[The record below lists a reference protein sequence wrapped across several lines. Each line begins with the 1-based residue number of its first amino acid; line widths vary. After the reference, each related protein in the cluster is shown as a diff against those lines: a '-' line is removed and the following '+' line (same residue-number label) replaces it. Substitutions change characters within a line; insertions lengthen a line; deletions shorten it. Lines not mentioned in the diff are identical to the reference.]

1 MMGGEFPFTVEGDS
15 AFQNTM
21 EFIAI
26 ITALLHVVKMGIIGA
41 HIRIIGDSIS
51 ALTWAKKKQYK
62 TGRSTKAAVVFA
74 VLCHRYDLH
83 IPEAT
88 HIAGTENVICDEL
101 FRGKAPESL
110 GLLPDAICRH
120 DEPMETSLQLVV
132 PLKLLSGDLNE
143 LISYWNM
150 VPYAL
155 DSFSV

>member
-1 MMGGEFPFTVEGDS
+1 
-15 AFQNTM
+15 M

-74 VLCHRYDLH
+74 VLCHRFDLH
-83 IPEAT
+83 ISAAT
-88 HIAGTENVICDEL
+88 HIAGTENMVCDEL
-101 FRGKAPESL
+101 SRRKAPESL
-110 GLLPDAICRH
+110 GFLPDDICQH
-120 DEPMETSLQLVV
+120 DEHMETFLQLVN
-132 PLKLLSGDLNE
+132 PLKLLSGDLDE
-143 LISYWNM
+143 FISYWNM
-150 VPYAL
+150 VSLVL